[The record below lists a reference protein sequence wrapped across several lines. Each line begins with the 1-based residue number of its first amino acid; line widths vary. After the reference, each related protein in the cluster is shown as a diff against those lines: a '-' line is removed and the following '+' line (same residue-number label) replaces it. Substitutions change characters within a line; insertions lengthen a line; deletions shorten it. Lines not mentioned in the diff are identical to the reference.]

1 MGQELSPP
9 VMKTIKDAAN
19 KLTGSKRNVFEA
31 NVAIAFCEASVRNA
45 VAETTAIAQKDL
57 PSERTIRRILNRLGY
72 RMRRV
77 EKTKPLK
84 KVPETDD
91 IFENIKRVRDEAGQD
106 PHCLRI
112 SIDTKAK
119 VRVGEFSRRGRS
131 RGKQATRA
139 LDHDMKPKQTLV
151 PFGILEVACAQLFVV
166 FGDSRETSDF
176 IVDGLQL
183 WWEERRAFH
192 PAIHKLVIELD
203 NGPSIASNRRQF
215 IRRLTDFADGNNLTI
230 ELSYFPP
237 YHSKYNPIERCWG
250 VLECHWN
257 GAILDTVERAV
268 QWTASMTWKGI
279 RPIVKTLQRTY
290 DTGISLS
297 KQAFDALENRLQRSA
312 TLAKWN
318 VVLEPQSRS
327 GPAS

>member
-1 MGQELSPP
+1 
-9 VMKTIKDAAN
+9 MKTIKDAAN

-31 NVAIAFCEASVRNA
+31 NVAIAFCEASARKAETVFGWGRRTVKDGLVMLASGVECEKRYSARGRHKTEEELPGLAEAIHQLVEPESQADPQLVTNFAYTRVTALSVRNA

-91 IFENIKRVRDEAGQD
+91 IFENIKRVRDESGQD

-119 VRVGEFSRRGRS
+119 VPLGEFSRRGRS

-203 NGPSIASNRRQF
+203 NGPSIAS
-215 IRRLTDFADGNNLTI
+215 
-230 ELSYFPP
+230 
-237 YHSKYNPIERCWG
+237 
-250 VLECHWN
+250 
-257 GAILDTVERAV
+257 
-268 QWTASMTWKGI
+268 
-279 RPIVKTLQRTY
+279 
-290 DTGISLS
+290 
-297 KQAFDALENRLQRSA
+297 
-312 TLAKWN
+312 
-318 VVLEPQSRS
+318 
-327 GPAS
+327 